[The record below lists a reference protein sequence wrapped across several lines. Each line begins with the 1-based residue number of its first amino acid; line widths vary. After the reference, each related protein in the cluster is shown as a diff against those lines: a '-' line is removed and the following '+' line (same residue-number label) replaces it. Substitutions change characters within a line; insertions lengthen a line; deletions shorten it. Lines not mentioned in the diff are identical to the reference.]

1 MKGRDFL
8 TLQEFSREEV
18 WKILKTA
25 RRLKGSS
32 KGVGKPLAGKNF
44 AMIFQKPSTRTR
56 VSFEVAVQQ
65 LGGHAIYLDWSQLQ
79 LGRGETV
86 ADTARV
92 LDRYVNGIVARVFAQ
107 RDLVELAQY
116 AKVPVINA
124 LSDLY
129 HPCQAV
135 CDLYTVWERKDSLEG
150 LKLAYVGDGNNVCNS
165 LLIGCSKMGM
175 DISVACPE
183 KYKPYG
189 GAVKWA
195 LENAKESGSKMEV
208 TEDPCKA
215 VKGAHIVYTDVFVS
229 MGAEAERQKRLK
241 TFLPKYQVNSELFK
255 YAAEEALFMHCL
267 PAHRGEEV
275 TAEVMDGPRSI
286 VWDQAENRLHTAKA
300 LLSLIF

>member
-1 MKGRDFL
+1 LETTRK
-8 TLQEFSREEV
+8 
-18 WKILKTA
+18 
-25 RRLKGSS
+25 LKGSS
-32 KGVGKPLAGKNF
+32 KGVKKPLAGKNI

-56 VSFEVAVQQ
+56 VSFEVAVQH
-65 LGGHAIYLDWSQLQ
+65 LGGLAIILDWSQLQ

-107 RDLVELAQY
+107 GDLEELAQY

-129 HPCQAV
+129 HPCQAL
-135 CDLYTVWERKDSLEG
+135 CDLYTIWERKGSLEG
-150 LKLAYVGDGNNVCNS
+150 LKLTYVGDGNNVCNS
-165 LLIGCSKMGM
+165 LLIGCSKVGM
-175 DISVACPE
+175 DITVACPAE
-183 KYKPYG
+183 HRPYE
-189 GAVKWA
+189 GAVNWA
-195 LENAKESGSKMEV
+195 LENATESGSKVEI
-208 TEDPCKA
+208 TDDPHKA

-229 MGAEAERQKRLK
+229 MGAEEERQKRLE

-255 YAAEEALFMHCL
+255 HATEEALFMHCL

-286 VWDQAENRLHTAKA
+286 VWDQAENKLHTAKA

>member
-1 MKGRDFL
+1 M
-8 TLQEFSREEV
+8 
-18 WKILKTA
+18 
-25 RRLKGSS
+25 LKGSG
-32 KGVGKPLAGKNF
+32 KGVRKPLAGKNV

-56 VSFEVAVQQ
+56 VSFEVAVQH
-65 LGGHAIYLDWSQLQ
+65 LGGHAIVLDWSQLQ

-92 LDRYVNGIVARVFAQ
+92 LDRYVDGIVARVFAQ
-107 RDLVELAQY
+107 GDLEELARY
-116 AKVPVINA
+116 AEAPVINA

-129 HPCQAV
+129 HPCQVV
-135 CDLYTVWERKDSLEG
+135 CDLYTVWERRGSLEG

-165 LLIGCSKMGM
+165 LFIGCSKMGM

-183 KYKPYG
+183 EYKPYG
-189 GAVKWA
+189 GAVNWA
-195 LENAKESGSKMEV
+195 LENARESGSKVEI
-208 TEDPCKA
+208 TDEPPKA
-215 VKGAHIVYTDVFVS
+215 VKGAHIVYTDIFVS
-229 MGAEAERQKRLK
+229 MGAEAERQRRLQA
-241 TFLPKYQVNSELFK
+241 FLPKYQVNSELFK

-267 PAHRGEEV
+267 PVHRGEEV